1 MGGYIFKRLLLAIPL
16 LWLILTLT
24 FFLVRWAPGKP
35 FLRERAIPAEIEAH
49 LDRHYGLDKPWYVQ
63 YANYMRGLARFD
75 FGPSYRYPD
84 VTVGEIVRHGL
95 RVSVPIGFAAYALA
109 LGLGLP
115 LGVLA
120 ALRPRSVVVRAMM
133 GLAVFGVVTPNF
145 VLGPFLVLFFSLTL
159 YWFPPA
165 GWGEGRHFVLPVVT
179 LSAAYIAYIAR
190 LTQSGLQRALAQD
203 YIRTA
208 RAKGL
213 RPRTILLRH
222 ALRPALLPVLSFAGP
237 SLAFLVAG
245 TVVIEKIFAIPGL
258 GHFFVQ
264 AALNRDYTLILGIVS
279 FTAIALI
286 VLNLLM
292 DIAIALLD
300 PRIALGKGERV

>member
-1 MGGYIFKRLLLAIPL
+1 MGRYVLKRVLLALPL

-35 FLRERAIPAEIEAH
+35 FRRERAVPAEIEAH
-49 LDRHYGLDKPWYVQ
+49 MDRHYGLDKPWYVQ
-63 YANYMRGLARFD
+63 YANYMRGLARLD

-84 VTVGEIVRHGL
+84 ATVGEILRRGL
-95 RVSVPIGFAAYALA
+95 RVSVPIGLAAYGLA

-115 LGVLA
+115 LGMVA
-120 ALRPRSVVVRAMM
+120 ALRPHSAWVRVLM
-133 GLAVFGVVTPNF
+133 GAAVIGVVTPNF
-145 VLGPFLVLFFSLTL
+145 VLGPLLVLLFSLTL

-165 GWGEGRHFVLPVVT
+165 GWGEGRHLVLPVVT
-179 LSAAYIAYIAR
+179 LSAAYVAYIAR
-190 LTQSGLQRALAQD
+190 LTQSGMQQVLARDHIQ
-203 YIRTA
+203 TA

-213 RPRTILLRH
+213 SERTILWRH
-222 ALRPALLPVLSFAGP
+222 ALRPALVPVLSFTGP

-258 GHFFVQ
+258 GYFFVQ
-264 AALNRDYTLILGIVS
+264 AAFNRDYTLILGIVS

-286 VLNLLM
+286 VLNLIV
-292 DIAIALLD
+292 DVAIALVD
-300 PRIALGKGERV
+300 PRVVLGERA

>member
-1 MGGYIFKRLLLAIPL
+1 MGGYILKRILLAIPL

-35 FLRERAIPAEIEAH
+35 FRRERAVPAEIEAH

-63 YANYMRGLARFD
+63 YANYMRGLARLD

-84 VTVGEIVRHGL
+84 ATVGEIVRQGL
-95 RVSVPIGFAAYALA
+95 RASVPIGVAAYALA

-120 ALRPRSVVVRAMM
+120 ALHPHSAGVRALM
-133 GLAVFGVVTPNF
+133 GLAVLGVVTPNF
-145 VLGPFLVLFFSLTL
+145 VLGPLFVLLFSLTL

-165 GWGEGRHFVLPVVT
+165 GWGEGRHLVLPVLT
-179 LSAAYIAYIAR
+179 LSAAYVAYIAR
-190 LTQSGLQRALAQD
+190 LTQSGVQQALAQD

-208 RAKGL
+208 HAKGVH
-213 RPRTILLRH
+213 PRAILLRH
-222 ALRPALLPVLSFAGP
+222 ALRPALLSVLSFTGP
-237 SLAFLVAG
+237 SLAFLLAG
-245 TVVIEKIFAIPGL
+245 TVVIEKIFAVPGL

-286 VLNLLM
+286 VLNLLV

-300 PRIALGKGERV
+300 PRVALGRGE